1 MSAYHTDTN
10 LRMISKKI
18 IGMYVE
24 GSGSVQIGILIPEIA
39 WKD

>member
-1 MSAYHTDTN
+1 
-10 LRMISKKI
+10 MIGKKVNE
-18 IGMYVE
+18 MYVQ